1 MSDNLPTVWQPSPFE
16 GNDLLPVNLGATRAN
31 TIGRDNIE
39 MQDLILPNLSMLQ
52 GMSDPVTQGV
62 EDAKPGRFWLSGA
75 EEVLEGP
82 LRVLICAHTKS
93 RALFPKPERPEHAN
107 LNECFSKDG
116 VQGSFYGDCSSCPH
130 KVWGEQRGQAP
141 ACSES
146 HNFTVLT
153 PQGPAMIRFSR
164 TSFQAARR
172 LLTAWSL
179 SPNPLWAHP
188 TIITARQQV
197 KQLPNNK
204 TATFYS
210 MDLKWVQRET
220 VPSHV
225 QAAAQAIYEQ
235 ISQAH
240 EHGKFGSAEQ
250 FKEAE

>member
-1 MSDNLPTVWQPSPFE
+1 MSDSNVVLWQPAPFD
-16 GNDLLPVNLGATRAN
+16 GTDLLPVNLGATKAN

-39 MQDLILPNLSMLQ
+39 MQDLILPNLSILQ
-52 GMSDPVTQGV
+52 GMSDAVTQGV
-62 EDAKPGRFWLSGA
+62 EGAKPGRFWLSGA

-153 PQGPAMIRFSR
+153 TQGPAMVRFSR
-164 TSFQAARR
+164 TSFQSARR
-172 LLTAWSL
+172 LLTTWSM
-179 SPNPLWAHP
+179 SNDALWAHP
-188 TIITARQQV
+188 TIITARQQT
-197 KQLPNNK
+197 KPLPNGK

-210 MDLKWVQRET
+210 MDLKWQQRET
-220 VPSHV
+220 VPPHV
-225 QAAAQAIYEQ
+225 QQAAQTIYEQ
-235 ISQAH
+235 IMQSH
-240 EHGKFGSAEQ
+240 EHGRFGGSDQ
-250 FKEAE
+250 FKEEG